1 MDFLENAVQKAK
13 EVFDVA
19 YTKTESAV
27 NTQKQK
33 FDLAAEEN
41 KLNKDFAR
49 LGKYLFEERFDDI
62 PKDGEGA
69 EILASITDRK
79 EKIAE
84 IKKEINSAKNKRIC
98 PSCAASIS
106 DDAVFCSNCG
116 AKLTF
121 GSDNDE

>member
-19 YTKTESAV
+19 YNKTESAV

-41 KLNKDFAR
+41 KLNKDFSR
-49 LGKYLFEERFDDI
+49 LGKYLFEERFDSI
-62 PKDGEGA
+62 PNDGEAA
-69 EILASITDRK
+69 EILALIAERK
-79 EKIAE
+79 EKISE

-98 PSCAASIS
+98 PSCAANIP
-106 DDAVFCSNCG
+106 DDAAFCSNCG
-116 AKLTF
+116 AKLVF
-121 GSDNDE
+121 GSENDE